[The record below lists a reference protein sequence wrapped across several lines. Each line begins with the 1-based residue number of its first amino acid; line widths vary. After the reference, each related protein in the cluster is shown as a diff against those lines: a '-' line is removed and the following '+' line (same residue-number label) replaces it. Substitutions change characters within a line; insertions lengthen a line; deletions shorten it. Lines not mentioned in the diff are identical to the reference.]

1 LSINANI
8 VLKANNFGGWGMKL
22 HEHQAKEIFAKY
34 GIPVPEGKAAFTLEQ
49 AKEIAEELGEFPL
62 VVKAQVH
69 CGGRGKAG
77 GVKIV
82 KNMEELEEAV
92 TSLLGKILKTF
103 QCPDGKP
110 VTRVLIEKA
119 TNIDKEYYVAI
130 TLDRSKSK
138 PVLMASAAGG
148 MEIEEIVKE
157 NPDAIIIE
165 TIDPELGLMPY
176 QARKMAF
183 KLGLPVK
190 EASKI
195 FLKMWEI
202 YKDLDASLVE
212 INPLVTTKEGK
223 VVALDAKMDL
233 DDNALFRHPDLA
245 ELEDEEQLPPQERE
259 AKKYNL
265 NYVKLNGNIGCMVN
279 GAGLAMTTMD
289 IVKLAGGEPANFLDV
304 GGGANVEQIANAFRI
319 LMGDPD
325 VKVVFINIF
334 GGILRVDRLARGIIE
349 ASKMVE
355 IRVPIV
361 ARLEGTNAEEGR
373 KLLLESGLNIIP
385 VEDMWEGA
393 KKAVE
398 LAKDSC

>member
-1 LSINANI
+1 
-8 VLKANNFGGWGMKL
+8 MKL

-34 GIPVPEGKAAFTLEQ
+34 GIPVPEGKAAFSLEQ

-82 KNMEELEEAV
+82 KNMDELEEAV
-92 TSLLGKILKTF
+92 TSLLGKTLKTF

-119 TNIDKEYYVAI
+119 TNIDKEFYAAI

-138 PVLMASAAGG
+138 PVLMVSAAGG

-176 QARKMAF
+176 QARKLAF

-190 EASKI
+190 DASKI

-212 INPLVTTKEGK
+212 INPLVLTKEGK
-223 VVALDAKMDL
+223 VVALDAKMDI

-334 GGILRVDRLARGIIE
+334 GGILRVDRLAKGIIE

-385 VEDMWEGA
+385 VKDMWEGA

-398 LAKDSC
+398 LAKESSC

>member
-1 LSINANI
+1 
-8 VLKANNFGGWGMKL
+8 MKL

-34 GIPVPEGKAAFTLEQ
+34 GIPVPEGKAAFSVEQ

-82 KNMEELEEAV
+82 KNMDELEEAV
-92 TSLLGKILKTF
+92 SSLLGKTLKTF

-119 TNIDKEYYVAI
+119 TNIDKEYYAAI

-190 EASKI
+190 DAAKI

-212 INPLVTTKEGK
+212 INPLVLTKEGK
-223 VVALDAKMDL
+223 VIALDAKMDI
-233 DDNALFRHPDLA
+233 DDNALFRHPDIA

-385 VEDMWEGA
+385 VKDMWEGA
-393 KKAVE
+393 QKAVE
-398 LAKDSC
+398 LAKQAEQSCN